1 MSTNIILIGLMGSGK
16 TTVGRLLAER
26 TKREF
31 VDVDQSIVDRTGLTI
46 PEIFADKGEPGF
58 RDLETESLRE
68 LRAATHAVIATG
80 GGAVERP
87 ENRQIMRDLG
97 KVFWL
102 DAPPVTLFE
111 RIGGDENRPMLAGN
125 DPLKSLEK
133 LMAGRREL
141 YADTSDIHL
150 DTTELAP
157 EEIVERILA
166 EMGGEKTVAVEEDV
180 FETIVAIDGPV
191 GSGKSALAKLLA
203 KRLDYVHVDTGAMY
217 RCVTLEAMRRGTPPD
232 DADAV
237 TAIAHSVDIRFVD
250 PEDLDD
256 TPPDSL
262 YAPGEKRVLLNGE
275 DVTDAIRSPEVSRN
289 TSPVADIPAVRAEMV
304 RLQRQLALR
313 GHSVLEGRDISTVVV
328 PEARWQVYLVAS
340 IDERVERR
348 FRQYETQGVPMDR
361 ETLRRDVVA
370 RDDRDRERAQGA
382 LKLAPGA
389 MIFDTTD
396 IGLDEV
402 VEALAAMIEGPAPPA
417 APEAEDGP

>member
-1 MSTNIILIGLMGSGK
+1 M
-16 TTVGRLLAER
+16 
-26 TKREF
+26 
-31 VDVDQSIVDRTGLTI
+31 
-46 PEIFADKGEPGF
+46 
-58 RDLETESLRE
+58 
-68 LRAATHAVIATG
+68 
-80 GGAVERP
+80 ERP
-87 ENRQIMRDLG
+87 ENRRIMRDLG

-111 RIGGDENRPMLAGN
+111 RIGEDENRPMLAGN

-133 LMAGRREL
+133 LMASRREL

-157 EEIVERILA
+157 EEIVERIIA
-166 EMGGEKTVAVEEDV
+166 EMGGLPEEDADV
-180 FETIVAIDGPV
+180 FNTIVAIDGPV

-203 KRLDYVHVDTGAMY
+203 NRLDYVHVDTGAMY
-217 RCVTLEAMRRGTPPD
+217 RCVTLEAMRRGTPPTD
-232 DADAV
+232 TEAV
-237 TAIAHSVDIRFVD
+237 TAIAHSIDIRFVD
-250 PEDLDD
+250 PEDLED
-256 TPPDSL
+256 TPPDSS

-275 DVTDAIRSPEVSRN
+275 DVTDEIRSPEVSRN

-328 PEARWQVYLVAS
+328 PEATWQVYLVAS

-348 FRQYETQGVPMDR
+348 FRQYEQQGVAMDR

-382 LKLAPGA
+382 LKLAPDA
-389 MIFDTTD
+389 MIFDTTG

-402 VEALAAMIEGPAPPA
+402 VETLAAMIEGPTLPAPPA
-417 APEAEDGP
+417 AESRP